1 MAGVTVN
8 LTIQLKSRTM
18 KKYSMMTAGVATL
31 MCATMVMSPSSA
43 DDDVKVKNQTRN
55 NRSQAGSLDDKTS
68 GSAIRVSQLLGMNIQ
83 NSKGEGVGEINDIVL
98 DANTGR
104 VKYAAVTYGGLLGVG
119 NKMFAVPFEA
129 FKCQQDPDDRDEHV
143 MVLNVTQKQL
153 EGQTGFDE
161 DHWPNFADRKFTADL
176 DKRYGV
182 ERKMRNRDRLRNRD
196 GDKDVD
202 VKVGKDGVDVD
213 VDDKPDRDDK

>member
-1 MAGVTVN
+1 M
-8 LTIQLKSRTM
+8 RR
-18 KKYSMMTAGVATL
+18 YSMIAGGMAAL
-31 MCATMVMSPSSA
+31 MCAAMVAGNSATA

-55 NRSQAGSLDDKTS
+55 DRSQAGSLDDKTT
-68 GSAIRVSQLLGMNIQ
+68 GSSIRVSQLMGMNIQ
-83 NSKGEGVGEINDIVL
+83 NAKGESVGEINDIVL
-98 DANTGR
+98 DANTGK

-129 FKCQQDPDDRDEHV
+129 FKCQQDPDDQDEHV

-153 EGQTGFDE
+153 EGQMGFDE
-161 DHWPNFADRKFTADL
+161 DHWPNFADRKFTTDL
-176 DKRYGV
+176 DARYGV

-202 VKVGKDGVDVD
+202 VKIGKDGVDID
-213 VDDKPDRDDK
+213 VDSENDRDNK